1 MEHVKKE
8 RLRDTDE
15 HRETIA
21 PVLIAH
27 GFTNDRKHERAFVRT
42 DLTMRM
48 LVTVDSAKISLHTGY
63 FRKVKRASTERA
75 SRILL
80 RLNDVHHL
88 SFGLDPLDNEVV
100 QDYTV
105 ILREAPITREAFEAV
120 FKRFLHNAER
130 GTDLLRTHLRPFLVG
145 LLDEEDSSESAFQ
158 RMLLPRFAAGD
169 DLFDVDDLDD
179 DDDDDDY
186 DDGFLVI
193 DEDDDDDVDDVDCD
207 GVDDGVD
214 DDVDDDDDG
223 DGGDWYGGNGNHA
236 GKRNPAFRRIPRD
249 QTYWLNIVDGD
260 ET

>member
-1 MEHVKKE
+1 MARVQKVQS
-8 RLRDTDE
+8 RDTDE
-15 HRETIA
+15 NREAIES
-21 PVLIAH
+21 VLAAN
-27 GFTNDRKHERAFVRT
+27 GFTNDREDERVFMRS
-42 DLTMRM
+42 DLTRRM
-48 LVTVDSAKISLHTGY
+48 LVTVKSARISFHVGY
-63 FRKVKRASTERA
+63 FRKIKHASVDHA

-130 GTDLLRTHLRPFLVG
+130 GTDLLRTHLRAFLVG

-179 DDDDDDY
+179 DDDDDD
-186 DDGFLVI
+186 DGFLVV
-193 DEDDDDDVDDVDCD
+193 DKDDDVDDVDCD
-207 GVDDGVD
+207 GVDEDVD